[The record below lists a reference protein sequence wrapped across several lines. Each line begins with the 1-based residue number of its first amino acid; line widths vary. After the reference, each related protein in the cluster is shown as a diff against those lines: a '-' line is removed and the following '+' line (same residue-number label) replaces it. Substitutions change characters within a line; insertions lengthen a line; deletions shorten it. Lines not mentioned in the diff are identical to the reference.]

1 MSDIRLEISVKE
13 ESINLFKRSIRK
25 LLESTFILQSK
36 DEKLYQFV
44 SRESNRQDI
53 SEYLRMI
60 GFDVII
66 DEKTGVCML
75 IASEEDAETTGL
87 KRANVVTFTTLQYH
101 LLLVLWEVY
110 LENLG
115 YNEGNFVAKGDLIDK
130 MKSYGL
136 PLVRT
141 DLNAAFRLFKKYSLI
156 NFDEEEEGEDMQ
168 IELYPSLQFGW
179 DIPQFQAVA
188 KEYLRESSEN
198 EEGQNSEDFTKPI
211 NSEDFEEEEG

>member
-1 MSDIRLEISVKE
+1 M
-13 ESINLFKRSIRK
+13 
-25 LLESTFILQSK
+25 
-36 DEKLYQFV
+36 
-44 SRESNRQDI
+44 
-53 SEYLRMI
+53 
-60 GFDVII
+60 
-66 DEKTGVCML
+66 
-75 IASEEDAETTGL
+75 
-87 KRANVVTFTTLQYH
+87 
-101 LLLVLWEVY
+101 
-110 LENLG
+110 
-115 YNEGNFVAKGDLIDK
+115 IDK

-141 DLNAAFRLFKKYSLI
+141 DLSAAFRLFKKYSLI

-198 EEGQNSEDFTKPI
+198 EEGQNSEDFAKPI